1 MTERYADKQ
10 IKLFSLT
17 SNLPIAEKIS
27 KASGIPLGKISSRQF
42 SDGEIM
48 INIEETVR
56 GDDLYIIQSTSFP
69 VNDNLWELL
78 IMIDACKRASANTV
92 NIVLPYF
99 GYSRQDRVA
108 KSREPITAKLVA
120 NMLTKAGIDR
130 VVTLDLHAVQVQGF
144 FDIPVD
150 NLFTVPLFAEHYSQ
164 LGLAGA
170 DTVVVS
176 PKNSG
181 IKRARSLA
189 EYLDSP
195 IAIIDYAQDD
205 SEREEGYVIGDVS
218 GKKAILIDDILNTGK
233 TFAEAAKILER
244 AGATDIYAVASHGLF
259 AGGAADVLET
269 APIKEII
276 VTDSV
281 KTKNRVPEN
290 VTYLSASDLIAE
302 AIIRIHERKPL
313 SPLFSYKP
321 KRMIYFDNAA
331 TTPLSPSVIT
341 VMTETMTDVFGNP
354 SSIHSYGRQASKTLR
369 ESRQTI
375 ANLLDVNA
383 RHIIFTSGGTESN
396 NTAIK
401 GYALANQNKG
411 NHLITTAIEHH
422 SVLHTMAYLE
432 DRFGFEVTY
441 LPCQNGTIDLA
452 DVKKALRDDTIL
464 VSMMYANNETGDVLP
479 IQEIGNLLRDHQ
491 AVFHVD
497 AVQAIGKFD
506 IFPEQL
512 EIDFLS
518 ASAHKFHGPKGV
530 GFLYSK
536 GMIMDSLLHGGEQ
549 EHKRRASTENLP
561 GIVGMA
567 QALKDALTNC
577 LSATN
582 HITSLRDHLLEQLD
596 GLSYYLNQGP
606 NSLPQV
612 INIGFPGYQNG
623 VLLTQLD
630 LAGFAVSTG
639 SACTAGTV
647 EPSHVLA
654 AYYGK
659 ESHRLA
665 ESIRISLSDQN
676 TFEEVTQLAQTL
688 RKILGESDGI

>member
-1 MTERYADKQ
+1 
-10 IKLFSLT
+10 
-17 SNLPIAEKIS
+17 
-27 KASGIPLGKISSRQF
+27 
-42 SDGEIM
+42 
-48 INIEETVR
+48 
-56 GDDLYIIQSTSFP
+56 
-69 VNDNLWELL
+69 
-78 IMIDACKRASANTV
+78 
-92 NIVLPYF
+92 
-99 GYSRQDRVA
+99 
-108 KSREPITAKLVA
+108 
-120 NMLTKAGIDR
+120 
-130 VVTLDLHAVQVQGF
+130 
-144 FDIPVD
+144 
-150 NLFTVPLFAEHYSQ
+150 
-164 LGLAGA
+164 
-170 DTVVVS
+170 
-176 PKNSG
+176 
-181 IKRARSLA
+181 
-189 EYLDSP
+189 
-195 IAIIDYAQDD
+195 
-205 SEREEGYVIGDVS
+205 
-218 GKKAILIDDILNTGK
+218 
-233 TFAEAAKILER
+233 
-244 AGATDIYAVASHGLF
+244 
-259 AGGAADVLET
+259 
-269 APIKEII
+269 
-276 VTDSV
+276 
-281 KTKNRVPEN
+281 
-290 VTYLSASDLIAE
+290 
-302 AIIRIHERKPL
+302 
-313 SPLFSYKP
+313 
-321 KRMIYFDNAA
+321 MIYFDNAA

-369 ESRQTI
+369 KSRQTI

-411 NHLITTAIEHH
+411 KHIITTAIEHH

-497 AVQAIGKFD
+497 AVQAIGKFE

-512 EIDFLS
+512 GVDFLS

-530 GFLYSK
+530 GFLYSR

-582 HITSLRDHLLEQLD
+582 HITSLRDHLLEQLE

-659 ESHRLA
+659 ESHRLS

-676 TFEEVTQLAQTL
+676 TFEEATQLAQTL

>member
-1 MTERYADKQ
+1 
-10 IKLFSLT
+10 
-17 SNLPIAEKIS
+17 
-27 KASGIPLGKISSRQF
+27 
-42 SDGEIM
+42 
-48 INIEETVR
+48 
-56 GDDLYIIQSTSFP
+56 
-69 VNDNLWELL
+69 
-78 IMIDACKRASANTV
+78 
-92 NIVLPYF
+92 
-99 GYSRQDRVA
+99 
-108 KSREPITAKLVA
+108 
-120 NMLTKAGIDR
+120 
-130 VVTLDLHAVQVQGF
+130 
-144 FDIPVD
+144 
-150 NLFTVPLFAEHYSQ
+150 
-164 LGLAGA
+164 
-170 DTVVVS
+170 
-176 PKNSG
+176 
-181 IKRARSLA
+181 
-189 EYLDSP
+189 
-195 IAIIDYAQDD
+195 
-205 SEREEGYVIGDVS
+205 
-218 GKKAILIDDILNTGK
+218 
-233 TFAEAAKILER
+233 
-244 AGATDIYAVASHGLF
+244 
-259 AGGAADVLET
+259 
-269 APIKEII
+269 
-276 VTDSV
+276 
-281 KTKNRVPEN
+281 
-290 VTYLSASDLIAE
+290 
-302 AIIRIHERKPL
+302 
-313 SPLFSYKP
+313 
-321 KRMIYFDNAA
+321 MIYFDNAA

-411 NHLITTAIEHH
+411 KHIITTAIEHH

-497 AVQAIGKFD
+497 AVQAIGKFE

-512 EIDFLS
+512 GVDFLS

-530 GFLYSK
+530 GFLYSR
-536 GMIMDSLLHGGEQ
+536 GMNMDSLLHGGEQ

-582 HITSLRDHLLEQLD
+582 HITSLRDHLLEQLE

-659 ESHRLA
+659 ESHRLS

-676 TFEEVTQLAQTL
+676 TFEEATQLAQTL

>member
-1 MTERYADKQ
+1 
-10 IKLFSLT
+10 
-17 SNLPIAEKIS
+17 
-27 KASGIPLGKISSRQF
+27 
-42 SDGEIM
+42 
-48 INIEETVR
+48 
-56 GDDLYIIQSTSFP
+56 
-69 VNDNLWELL
+69 
-78 IMIDACKRASANTV
+78 
-92 NIVLPYF
+92 
-99 GYSRQDRVA
+99 
-108 KSREPITAKLVA
+108 
-120 NMLTKAGIDR
+120 
-130 VVTLDLHAVQVQGF
+130 
-144 FDIPVD
+144 
-150 NLFTVPLFAEHYSQ
+150 
-164 LGLAGA
+164 
-170 DTVVVS
+170 
-176 PKNSG
+176 
-181 IKRARSLA
+181 
-189 EYLDSP
+189 
-195 IAIIDYAQDD
+195 
-205 SEREEGYVIGDVS
+205 
-218 GKKAILIDDILNTGK
+218 
-233 TFAEAAKILER
+233 
-244 AGATDIYAVASHGLF
+244 
-259 AGGAADVLET
+259 
-269 APIKEII
+269 
-276 VTDSV
+276 
-281 KTKNRVPEN
+281 
-290 VTYLSASDLIAE
+290 
-302 AIIRIHERKPL
+302 
-313 SPLFSYKP
+313 
-321 KRMIYFDNAA
+321 MIYFDNAA

-383 RHIIFTSGGTESN
+383 RHITFTSGGTESN

-411 NHLITTAIEHH
+411 KHLITTAIEHH

-512 EIDFLS
+512 GIDFLS
-518 ASAHKFHGPKGV
+518 ASAHKFHGPKGI
-530 GFLYSK
+530 GFLYSR

-582 HITSLRDHLLEQLD
+582 HITSLRDHLLEQLE
-596 GLSYYLNQGP
+596 GLSYYLNQGSS
-606 NSLPQV
+606 SLPQV

-659 ESHRLA
+659 ESHRLT

-676 TFEEVTQLAQTL
+676 TFEEVTQLAQAL

>member
-1 MTERYADKQ
+1 
-10 IKLFSLT
+10 
-17 SNLPIAEKIS
+17 
-27 KASGIPLGKISSRQF
+27 
-42 SDGEIM
+42 
-48 INIEETVR
+48 
-56 GDDLYIIQSTSFP
+56 
-69 VNDNLWELL
+69 
-78 IMIDACKRASANTV
+78 
-92 NIVLPYF
+92 
-99 GYSRQDRVA
+99 
-108 KSREPITAKLVA
+108 
-120 NMLTKAGIDR
+120 
-130 VVTLDLHAVQVQGF
+130 
-144 FDIPVD
+144 
-150 NLFTVPLFAEHYSQ
+150 
-164 LGLAGA
+164 
-170 DTVVVS
+170 
-176 PKNSG
+176 
-181 IKRARSLA
+181 
-189 EYLDSP
+189 
-195 IAIIDYAQDD
+195 
-205 SEREEGYVIGDVS
+205 
-218 GKKAILIDDILNTGK
+218 
-233 TFAEAAKILER
+233 
-244 AGATDIYAVASHGLF
+244 
-259 AGGAADVLET
+259 
-269 APIKEII
+269 
-276 VTDSV
+276 
-281 KTKNRVPEN
+281 
-290 VTYLSASDLIAE
+290 
-302 AIIRIHERKPL
+302 
-313 SPLFSYKP
+313 
-321 KRMIYFDNAA
+321 MIYFDNAA

-411 NHLITTAIEHH
+411 KHIITTAIEHH

-441 LPCQNGTIDLA
+441 LPCQNGTIDLP

-497 AVQAIGKFD
+497 AVQAIGKFE

-512 EIDFLS
+512 GVDFLS

-530 GFLYSK
+530 GFLYSR

-582 HITSLRDHLLEQLD
+582 HITSLRDHLLEQLE

-659 ESHRLA
+659 ESHRLS

-676 TFEEVTQLAQTL
+676 TFEEATQLAQTL